1 MRTNIVM
8 NDELVEEA
16 FRYADVRTKR
26 ELVDLALRE
35 FVENHRRRRD
45 VRELRSRVRL
55 RPDYDHKE
63 SCARVSLGRKTV
75 RSCTWST
82 PRSGSAI

>member
-8 NDELVEEA
+8 DDALVEEA

-35 FVENHRRRRD
+35 FVENRRRRD
-45 VRELRSRVRL
+45 VRELRGRVQL
-55 RPDYDHKE
+55 HPGYDHKVLRAGTAGGE
-63 SCARVSLGRKTV
+63 SG
-75 RSCTWST
+75 
-82 PRSGSAI
+82 